1 MNNNIKFYRPIIR
14 LTDAAVDWVEK
25 EGKFIISKDFVGYTA
40 LITNDL
46 AVAISIDKS
55 ITPFSLNPKKPLT
68 IKKAK
73 KVFKYLL
80 DTDFIKDA
88 TYDPFPEMEKYNNM
102 KFLVDEAALLNT
114 YIMASSYELN
124 NKNFTIDDEYGEG
137 ITDDMLQQLGI
148 TVESMEEEKA

>member
-1 MNNNIKFYRPIIR
+1 MNNNIKFYRPTIR
-14 LTDAAVDWVEK
+14 LTDAAVDWIEVE
-25 EGKFIISKDFVGYTA
+25 GTFIISKDFVGYTA
-40 LITNDL
+40 LITRDI
-46 AVAISIDKS
+46 AVAVSIDKS
-55 ITPFSLNPKKPLT
+55 ITPFSLNPRKPLT

-73 KVFKYLL
+73 KIFKYLL

-148 TVESMEEEKA
+148 AVGNMEGEKT

>member
-1 MNNNIKFYRPIIR
+1 MNNNLKYYKPIIR

-46 AVAISIDKS
+46 AVAVSIDKS

-68 IKKAK
+68 VKKAK

-114 YIMASSYELN
+114 YIMASSYEMK

-137 ITDDMLQQLGI
+137 ITDNMLQQLGI
-148 TVESMEEEKA
+148 TVGNMENEKV

>member
-1 MNNNIKFYRPIIR
+1 MNNNLKHYKPIIR